1 MSYQEK
7 LSPWVIYRQLA
18 NLQRIEV
25 VRFRW
30 RNDAEE
36 YLKVVQRMVPQARFE
51 IVYEAN
57 PSINEVQFEIFA
69 NEDAVAHPTSSNG
82 LHHRQLICE

>member
-7 LSPWVIYRQLA
+7 LSPWVVYRQLA

-25 VRFRW
+25 ARFRR

-36 YLKVVQRMVPQARFE
+36 YLNVVRRMVPQAQFE
-51 IVYEAN
+51 IVYEVDSTIDQIQSEPDLSWDAD
-57 PSINEVQFEIFA
+57 PVQPI
-69 NEDAVAHPTSSNG
+69 
-82 LHHRQLICE
+82 LMQRQAFM